1 MDALQ
6 EAAMTP
12 SLTSRSTGGSTRG
25 FATTD
30 PERQGVIAGSGRGAL
45 PRIAF
50 TPLPAAARAAAPQ
63 AHGGGARAVQA
74 IRASAAPK

>member
-12 SLTSRSTGGSTRG
+12 SSFSRTGGSTRG

-30 PERQGVIAGSGRGAL
+30 PERQGVFAGCGRSAL
-45 PRIAF
+45 PKIAF
-50 TPLPAAARAAAPQ
+50 TPLPSARPAATQVLGIGSRSTPYA
-63 AHGGGARAVQA
+63 
-74 IRASAAPK
+74 RASAAPK